1 MPKSYCH
8 LTYEERCQIEVLK
21 KCGLS
26 VALVAEQLG
35 RSRATIY
42 REINRNS
49 GKRGYRHKQ
58 AQEKIRR
65 RAASSVPWRFTPV
78 RWDEVVTELKRGLS
92 PEQISGRFQLEGRPV
107 GRQQIYNFVHADRKA
122 GGDLWTKLRRR
133 GKKPNKKG
141 KNHTGRGH
149 IPGRVDISERPAIV
163 EEKVRLGD
171 WEADTIVGKGHSGAL
186 VSLVDRAAKFT
197 FLGRVDKKTKEEV
210 CSTSIRLLGSGKV
223 PVHTITADNGKEFA
237 DHSRVAKALKAQ
249 FFFAGNYSGGP
260 SVDSIFC

>member
-8 LTYEERCQIEVLK
+8 LSYEERCQIEALK

-58 AQEKIRR
+58 AQEKTKIRR

-78 RWDEVVTELKRGLS
+78 RWAEVVTELKRGLS
-92 PEQISGRFQLEGRPV
+92 PGTDQRSFSIGRATSRSATDLQFRSCGSE
-107 GRQQIYNFVHADRKA
+107 A

-133 GKKPNKKG
+133 GKNVESHATMTHKEG
-141 KNHTGRGH
+141 KFPLN
-149 IPGRVDISERPAIV
+149 
-163 EEKVRLGD
+163 
-171 WEADTIVGKGHSGAL
+171 
-186 VSLVDRAAKFT
+186 
-197 FLGRVDKKTKEEV
+197 
-210 CSTSIRLLGSGKV
+210 
-223 PVHTITADNGKEFA
+223 
-237 DHSRVAKALKAQ
+237 
-249 FFFAGNYSGGP
+249 
-260 SVDSIFC
+260 